1 MDKEVNFSQ
10 LFMSSGV
17 LVLLAFGLSLLT
29 GLPHSVGNVS
39 LNVILVGAILGAALF
54 ILMAL
59 VGLFLQRYVF
69 SYLELMRELRQLF
82 KSLNW
87 LTIIV
92 ISIMAGVSEELLFRG
107 VLQSYLIEK
116 SSVLLGIVASS
127 ALFGLMHFFNKLYI
141 LLTFIVS
148 LFLGWL
154 YYFTGSLLL
163 VVVLHAVYD
172 VLAFGALVKFP
183 GILGLEE

>member
-1 MDKEVNFSQ
+1 MDKRINFSQ
-10 LFMSSGV
+10 LFASSGV
-17 LVLLAFGLSLLT
+17 LMLLAFGLSLLT
-29 GLPHSVGNVS
+29 GLPHSVGHVSFNV
-39 LNVILVGAILGAALF
+39 VLVGAILGAILF
-54 ILMAL
+54 VVMAV
-59 VGLFLQRYVF
+59 VGFFLQRYVY
-69 SYLELMRELRQLF
+69 SYSGLMRELRQLF

-87 LTIIV
+87 PTIIV

-116 SSVLLGIVASS
+116 SSVLLGIFVSS
-127 ALFGLMHFFNKLYI
+127 ALFGLMHFYNKLYI
-141 LLTFIVS
+141 LLTFLVG

-154 YYFTGSLLL
+154 YYFTGSLLF

-183 GILGLEE
+183 DILGLEE

>member
-1 MDKEVNFSQ
+1 MDKGGNFSQ

-29 GLPHSVGNVS
+29 GLPHSVGHVN
-39 LNVILVGAILGAALF
+39 LNVVLVGSILGTALF
-54 ILMAL
+54 IIMAL
-59 VGLFLQRYVF
+59 VGVFLQRYVY
-69 SYLELMRELRQLF
+69 SYLELMRELRKLF
-82 KSLNW
+82 KTLNW
-87 LTIIV
+87 PTIIV

-107 VLQSYLIEK
+107 VLQSYLVEK
-116 SSVLLGIVASS
+116 SSVLLGIIASS
-127 ALFGLMHFFNKLYI
+127 ALFGLMHFYNRFYI
-141 LLTFIVS
+141 LLTFLVG